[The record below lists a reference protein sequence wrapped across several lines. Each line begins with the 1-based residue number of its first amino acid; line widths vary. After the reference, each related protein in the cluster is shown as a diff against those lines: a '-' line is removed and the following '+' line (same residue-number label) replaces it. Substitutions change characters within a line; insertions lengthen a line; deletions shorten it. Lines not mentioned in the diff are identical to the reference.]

1 VARLGREKGV
11 WLFILSLL
19 SAYGVILAGVALG
32 KIPTLGFISF
42 LTLPIAY
49 KTISILRNDYQ
60 DPIKMAPA
68 NFGMICIHNFTAI
81 LLMLAYFFEGFRW
94 DAWIASF
101 LPLMVL
107 IILYIP
113 IANLIWRVVLSSTL
127 KG

>member
-1 VARLGREKGV
+1 
-11 WLFILSLL
+11 
-19 SAYGVILAGVALG
+19 
-32 KIPTLGFISF
+32 
-42 LTLPIAY
+42 
-49 KTISILRNDYQ
+49 
-60 DPIKMAPA
+60 MAPA

-81 LLMLAYFFEGFRW
+81 LLMLAYFVEGFRW

-113 IANLIWRVVLSSTL
+113 IANLIWRAVLSSTL